1 MKTKP
6 YDYLLVGAGLYNAV
20 LAYRLCQQ
28 GKRCLVTER
37 RPHVGGNIYTEES
50 MKHLQQE

>member
-1 MKTKP
+1 VDDK
-6 YDYLLVGAGLYNAV
+6 LFQRFLIGAGLYNAV
-20 LAYRLCQQ
+20 LAYRLRQQ

-37 RPHVGGNIYTEES
+37 RPHVGGNIYTEEP

>member
-1 MKTKP
+1 MRAKP
-6 YDYLLVGAGLYNAV
+6 YGYLLVGAGLYNAV
-20 LAYRLCQQ
+20 LAYRLRQQ

-37 RPHVGGNIYTEES
+37 RPHVGGNIYTEEP

>member
-6 YDYLLVGAGLYNAV
+6 YDYLLVGAGLYYAV
-20 LAYRLCQQ
+20 LAYRLRQQ
-28 GKRCLVTER
+28 EKRCLVIER
-37 RPHVGGNIYTEES
+37 RSHVGGNIFTEEP